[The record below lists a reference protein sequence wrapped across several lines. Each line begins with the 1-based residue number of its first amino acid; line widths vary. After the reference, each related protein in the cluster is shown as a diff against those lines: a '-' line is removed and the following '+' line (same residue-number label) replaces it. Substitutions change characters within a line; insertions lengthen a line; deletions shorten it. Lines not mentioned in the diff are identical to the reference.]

1 MKRAL
6 MLLALS
12 ACRGTVE
19 KHATTAEATR
29 TQVVKRGDI
38 TDRVLL
44 TGDLHAV
51 ASVDLSVPRTET
63 WQLVIRWLAEDGANV
78 KAGARVLE
86 FDNSAVT
93 QQLEQKH
100 IALLEAELTFR
111 TARDLARMETENK
124 QNVLRQHQIALEKA
138 KVRAD
143 VPADL
148 LPAREAQE
156 RQLEKKRMEVQVKKA
171 EEDAIAQK
179 QESELDLHVKQIEL
193 DKARRAIEAS
203 EKTIADLVLTAPK
216 DGIVVIDDHPWEG
229 RKFHLG
235 DTVQPGM
242 TIMSMPDMSQAME
255 VHSELSDVDD
265 GRVAVGM
272 TGTCTLDAYPATPI
286 ACTVTDLTPVARVK
300 GEQSL
305 RRAFAVKLALAAS
318 DGSRMHPNM
327 SVKIELA
334 KPPVKNVLVVPR
346 GALVVDGKTTRV
358 RLPSGLRDVTVGAC
372 DAQGCAVASGVAEG
386 DTVVIGGGA

>member
-1 MKRAL
+1 VKRWLLVAL
-6 MLLALS
+6 CACQGS
-12 ACRGTVE
+12 AA
-19 KHATTAEATR
+19 KHAATGEVTR

-38 TDRVLL
+38 TERVLL

-51 ASVDLSVPRTET
+51 SSVDLSVPRTET
-63 WQLVIRWLAEDGANV
+63 WQLVIRWLAEDGASV
-78 KAGARVLE
+78 KAGDRVVE

-111 TARDLARMETENK
+111 TSRDLARIETENK
-124 QNVLRQHQIALEKA
+124 QNVLLQHQIALEKA

-156 RQLEKKRMEVQVKKA
+156 RQLEKKRMEVEVKKA
-171 EEDAIAQK
+171 EADAIAQK
-179 QESELDLHVKQIEL
+179 QESELELHVKQIEL

-203 EKTIADLVLTAPK
+203 EKTIADLVLKAPK
-216 DGIVVIDDHPWEG
+216 DGIAVIDDHPWEG
-229 RKFHLG
+229 RRFHLG

-265 GRVAVGM
+265 GRVAIGM
-272 TGTCTLDAYPATPI
+272 KGTCTLDAYPETPI
-286 ACTVTDLTPVARVK
+286 TCTVTELTPVARVK

-305 RRAFAVKLALAAS
+305 RRAFAVKLTLAAA

-334 KPPVKNVLVVPR
+334 KPPVKNVIVVPR

-358 RLPSGLRDVTVGAC
+358 RLAGGLRDVKVGAC
-372 DAQGCAVASGVAEG
+372 DAQGCAVDTGVAEG
-386 DTVVIGGGA
+386 DTVVLGGGA